1 MGLLI
6 VACRASSKAISMF
19 GSSLLA
25 AGRSFHKH
33 SLVCATLHQ
42 AHDPEMQAGGTTQML
57 DQFAA

>member
-1 MGLLI
+1 
-6 VACRASSKAISMF
+6 MF